1 MPKISTSPFRYPG
14 GKSVLFDLLAGV
26 IHNNDLRYCSYAEP
40 YAGGCG
46 LAVALLYAGYVKD
59 IYINDIDPAIWSF
72 WYSVL
77 NCTDELI
84 NLINQVNVNLNEW
97 EQQRLIYEKG
107 DLSDPLSLG
116 FATFFLNRTNR
127 SGIIKGAGIIGGK
140 NQTGTYKMDC
150 RFNKED
156 LISKILRINKY
167 KNRIFLTNMDAI
179 SFMKNMELLDKNI
192 FFFIDPPYYNKGSSL
207 YTNFYKPEDHANVCN
222 YISKLT
228 KPWLITYDNTE
239 EIRELYKNY
248 RKFSFE
254 INYSLQKKR
263 KGSEILIT
271 SDNIYIGNEI
281 NRYQSKE
288 PD

>member
-1 MPKISTSPFRYPG
+1 
-14 GKSVLFDLLAGV
+14 
-26 IHNNDLRYCSYAEP
+26 
-40 YAGGCG
+40 
-46 LAVALLYAGYVKD
+46 
-59 IYINDIDPAIWSF
+59 
-72 WYSVL
+72 
-77 NCTDELI
+77 
-84 NLINQVNVNLNEW
+84 
-97 EQQRLIYEKG
+97 
-107 DLSDPLSLG
+107 
-116 FATFFLNRTNR
+116 
-127 SGIIKGAGIIGGK
+127 
-140 NQTGTYKMDC
+140 MDC

-239 EIRELYKNY
+239 ETRELYKNY

>member
-1 MPKISTSPFRYPG
+1 
-14 GKSVLFDLLAGV
+14 
-26 IHNNDLRYCSYAEP
+26 
-40 YAGGCG
+40 
-46 LAVALLYAGYVKD
+46 
-59 IYINDIDPAIWSF
+59 
-72 WYSVL
+72 
-77 NCTDELI
+77 
-84 NLINQVNVNLNEW
+84 
-97 EQQRLIYEKG
+97 
-107 DLSDPLSLG
+107 
-116 FATFFLNRTNR
+116 
-127 SGIIKGAGIIGGK
+127 
-140 NQTGTYKMDC
+140 MDC

-228 KPWLITYDNTE
+228 KPWLITYDHTE

>member
-1 MPKISTSPFRYPG
+1 
-14 GKSVLFDLLAGV
+14 
-26 IHNNDLRYCSYAEP
+26 
-40 YAGGCG
+40 
-46 LAVALLYAGYVKD
+46 
-59 IYINDIDPAIWSF
+59 
-72 WYSVL
+72 
-77 NCTDELI
+77 
-84 NLINQVNVNLNEW
+84 
-97 EQQRLIYEKG
+97 
-107 DLSDPLSLG
+107 
-116 FATFFLNRTNR
+116 
-127 SGIIKGAGIIGGK
+127 
-140 NQTGTYKMDC
+140 MDC

-207 YTNFYKPEDHANVCN
+207 YTNFYKPKDHANVCN

>member
-1 MPKISTSPFRYPG
+1 
-14 GKSVLFDLLAGV
+14 
-26 IHNNDLRYCSYAEP
+26 
-40 YAGGCG
+40 
-46 LAVALLYAGYVKD
+46 
-59 IYINDIDPAIWSF
+59 
-72 WYSVL
+72 
-77 NCTDELI
+77 
-84 NLINQVNVNLNEW
+84 
-97 EQQRLIYEKG
+97 
-107 DLSDPLSLG
+107 
-116 FATFFLNRTNR
+116 
-127 SGIIKGAGIIGGK
+127 
-140 NQTGTYKMDC
+140 MDC